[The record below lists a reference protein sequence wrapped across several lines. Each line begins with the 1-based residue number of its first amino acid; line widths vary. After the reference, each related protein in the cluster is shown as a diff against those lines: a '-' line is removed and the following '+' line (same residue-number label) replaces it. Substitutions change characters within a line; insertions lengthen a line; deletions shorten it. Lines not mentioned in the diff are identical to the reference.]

1 MGLTTQMG
9 AHMKW
14 ILLVVGIAVA
24 FPTVAQNTSKYI
36 LSNTPQQL
44 VFLDNYP
51 TGGQRTVVFSYYEVY
66 PQFRDYLFVSIIRAD
81 CQTPN
86 RLQTTQTSAAHIRYG
101 IGKDIP
107 PLSAEDRMWKVFAV
121 GSVESY
127 AWSAVCFPQRRNPQK
142 IWKGSSS
149 ELLQAYQNPT

>member
-1 MGLTTQMG
+1 MG

-14 ILLVVGIAVA
+14 ISLLAGMAVVFTTAA
-24 FPTVAQNTSKYI
+24 ENTSKYI

-51 TGGQRTVVFSYYEVY
+51 ASGQSTMVFSYYEVY

-101 IGKDIP
+101 ISKDVP

-121 GSVESY
+121 GTVESY
-127 AWSAVCFPQRRNPQK
+127 AWGAVCFPQQRNVQK
-142 IWKGSSS
+142 IWNGSSI
-149 ELLQAYQNPT
+149 ELLQAYQNHT